1 MDDLLAEFEAARTPT
16 TADRARRR
24 RLYTTVAIA
33 GMSLVAIGSL
43 TTGAVFTDSDS
54 VDSAAITSGTVD
66 LSLTPATVNFT
77 ATNMAPGDT
86 EFGTVTVHNDGSLQL
101 RYAMAGSAVGPLGT
115 ELRVSVFATTTCNAA
130 GVLSL
135 TPLTASSAPIDP
147 SRQLFGDPSQGPDA
161 GDRIVDSGDVDNL
174 CVRVQLPLATDNTFQ
189 NTDATL
195 TFDFAAEQTANN

>member
-54 VDSAAITSGTVD
+54 VDSATITSGTVD
-66 LSLTPATVNFT
+66 LSLAPATVNFT

-86 EFGTVTVHNDGSLQL
+86 EFGTVTVQNDGSLQM
-101 RYAMAGSAVGPLGT
+101 RYAMSGSAAGVLGT
-115 ELRVSVFATTTCNAA
+115 ELQVTVFGTATCNAA
-130 GVLSL
+130 GVSAL
-135 TPLTASSAPIDP
+135 TPLATSGPIIP
-147 SRQLFGDPSQGPDA
+147 TRQLFGDPSQGADP
-161 GDRIVDSGDVDNL
+161 GDRTVDSGDTDTL
-174 CVRVQLPLATDNTFQ
+174 CVRIQLPLATDDTFQ

-195 TFDFAAEQTANN
+195 TFDFDAEQTANN